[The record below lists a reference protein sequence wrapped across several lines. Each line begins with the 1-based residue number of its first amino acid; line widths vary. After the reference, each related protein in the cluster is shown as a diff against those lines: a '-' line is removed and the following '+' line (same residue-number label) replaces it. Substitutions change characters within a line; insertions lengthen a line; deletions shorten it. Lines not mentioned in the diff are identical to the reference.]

1 MDKLKI
7 KHFAVESRQQLVR
20 DVRQVLANYGIDK
33 YGIKKELNISTTNVK
48 YYTNENFPLRGDKI
62 TWRKNIVTLL
72 ERDKNKDW
80 DSKLD
85 EFIEEVAYTWFNRII
100 AIRFM
105 EINDYLPSHTRVL
118 SSEEGR
124 LDPDIITHAMEIED
138 YLGGY
143 TNDEKKM
150 ISNALTNHNPNEMDE
165 VFKMLFIK
173 QTDMLSSMLP
183 GLFEKTSE
191 YLKLLF
197 TPRYNHGI
205 IKKLVD
211 EIPEEYFDVSAS
223 GQVSIIGWLY
233 QYYISE
239 LHDQVVNIA
248 NKKEVEKDDIPAATQ
263 LFTTDWVVRYM
274 VDNSLGK
281 YYLERHPKSNL
292 AKKFKYLLPT
302 KINQIHDNKK
312 LEDYKFIDDAMGSG
326 HILIYAFDIF
336 MDMYREEG
344 YSSTEATQ
352 IILSKN
358 LFGLEIDK
366 RAYQLSYFALM
377 MKARQYDRYIF
388 NRDIK
393 LNIFLFR
400 DINLPDVFYEKL
412 PEKTSKKLK
421 EIFADFANAT
431 EYGSVINIMKNYNW
445 DTLWQAVNNI
455 KIDGTLD
462 LDGIQTAKTAALDT
476 LNIIKILTDKYEIVV
491 TNPPYL
497 NKFDEVFK
505 KYLKEN
511 YNKYS
516 KDLFSVF
523 ILKNINLLTND
534 GYAGFMTPLVWMFIK
549 TYEPLRNLIIN
560 QTKIDSLIQMEYSA
574 YEEATVPIDTFVL
587 KNSQNDFKGT
597 YVRLSAFKGGMEVQR
612 QKVLKAIDSPKCK
625 YLYYSDQRN
634 FCKIPGSPI
643 AYWAPAALIKD
654 FEKGTPLEKLVDAKQ
669 GLATANNKLFLRYW
683 YEVDV
688 NKICFNAHNTEE
700 AVESGKKWFPYNKG
714 GAYRK
719 WYGNYDYVVNWEKNG
734 KEIKNYTDKNGKLRS
749 RPQNTDY
756 YFKEALTWS
765 DITSGSLSA
774 RYRNYGSIHDVT
786 GMSAFKKSCSLSM
799 ILGLINSKVGD
810 YIFKILN
817 PTIHAQIGNFINLP
831 YLDITNSE
839 VKQKVEQKV
848 EQNIEISK
856 KDWDSNEISWEY
868 DHNGLLN
875 STNSLEVSYEKY
887 HNELARKFKQE
898 QKNEEEINKFF
909 IDLYKLNNELDY
921 SVEPK
926 NISLKDPNKV
936 NEKKTEIKN
945 FLSYFVG
952 CLFGRYSLDKDGLIF
967 AGGQFDL
974 SNYKSFIPNE
984 DNIILL
990 TDRDYFGDNRDIFNR
1005 LKEFLTITFDKEH
1018 LSENMH
1024 FIAQVLDSKKVKR
1037 GATDEQIIRNYFS
1050 NDFYK
1055 EHDEMYHKRPIYW
1068 QFTSGRNNGF
1078 KALMYLHRYNTNELA
1093 MARNYLYQ
1101 LQNAYINTIKLDEE
1115 RLSKVNSNRERNQY
1129 VRDIAK
1135 LKKKVNEI
1143 INYDESL
1150 NHQALAQVK
1159 IDLDDGVLVNHAKIQ
1174 GKKHLLSNL

>member
-1 MDKLKI
+1 
-7 KHFAVESRQQLVR
+7 
-20 DVRQVLANYGIDK
+20 
-33 YGIKKELNISTTNVK
+33 
-48 YYTNENFPLRGDKI
+48 
-62 TWRKNIVTLL
+62 
-72 ERDKNKDW
+72 
-80 DSKLD
+80 
-85 EFIEEVAYTWFNRII
+85 
-100 AIRFM
+100 
-105 EINDYLPSHTRVL
+105 
-118 SSEEGR
+118 
-124 LDPDIITHAMEIED
+124 MEIED

-211 EIPEEYFDVSAS
+211 EIPEEYFDVSKC

-233 QYYISE
+233 QFYNTE
-239 LHDQVVNIA
+239 LKDMA
-248 NKKEVEKDDIPAATQ
+248 FSKKKFSTEDIPAVTQ
-263 LFTTDWVVRYM
+263 LFTTDWIVRYL
-274 VDNSLGK
+274 VQNSLGRYWIK
-281 YYLERHPKSNL
+281 VLKLRGDKRTEQQIAEDFNWNYYMPSATKMYDKNKPKVD
-292 AKKFKYLLPT
+292 
-302 KINQIHDNKK
+302 KI
-312 LEDYKFIDDAMGSG
+312 EDIKFIDPAMGSG
-326 HILIYAFDIF
+326 HILIYAFEVFFQI
-336 MDMYREEG
+336 YKSEG
-344 YSSTEATQ
+344 YNSNYATTL
-352 IILSKN
+352 IVERN
-358 LFGLEIDK
+358 LYGLDIDF
-366 RAYQLSYFALM
+366 RAYQLAYFAIM
-377 MKARQYDRYIF
+377 MKARKYDQQALT
-388 NRDIK
+388 RDWK
-393 LNIFLFR
+393 LNIFSIPVSYKPSVEDYLKNENMSYTQKKALNELISLFEKGNLYGSIIKPSS
-400 DINLPDVFYEKL
+400 DIKVGELKQLVDK
-412 PEKTSKKLK
+412 SKKIKDGQLSLNDIDYLDRINNLLSILK
-421 EIFADFANAT
+421 VT
-431 EYGSVINIMKNYNW
+431 Q
-445 DTLWQAVNNI
+445 L
-455 KIDGTLD
+455 L
-462 LDGIQTAKTAALDT
+462 
-476 LNIIKILTDKYEIVV
+476 LNKYEIGV
-491 TNPPYL
+491 TNPPYMGL
-497 NKFDEVFK
+497 RKMEEALKIYIK
-505 KYLKEN
+505 KN
-511 YNKYS
+511 YPYNCQ
-516 KDLFSVF
+516 DLFSVF
-523 ILKNINLLTND
+523 MNVMANLVSNQ
-534 GYAGFMTPLVWMFIK
+534 GYIGMITQHSWMFLQTFEKMRKNLNRKSTIVNLVDLGSGAFEEISGEVVQTAAFIIFNDYIPNHK
-549 TYEPLRNLIIN
+549 GKYEKLISENTEESKEKLYLECKNKNLN
-560 QTKIDSLIQMEYSA
+560 VYVKSQT
-574 YEEATVPIDTFVL
+574 
-587 KNSQNDFKGT
+587 DF
-597 YVRLSAFKGGMEVQR
+597 
-612 QKVLKAIDSPKCK
+612 
-625 YLYYSDQRN
+625 N
-634 FCKIPGSPI
+634 KIPGSPI
-643 AYWAPAALIKD
+643 AYWAPEALIKD

-765 DITSGSLSA
+765 NITSGPLSA
-774 RYRNYGSIHDVT
+774 RYRTFGSIHDVA
-786 GMSAFKKSCSLSM
+786 GMSAFKKNGQFFR
-799 ILGLINSKVGD
+799 ILGLVNSKVGN

-817 PTIHAQIGNFINLP
+817 PTINTQIGNFLKLP
-831 YLDITNSE
+831 YLNITNSKIE
-839 VKQKVEQKV
+839 QYVKQNV
-848 EQNIEISK
+848 EISK

-909 IDLYKLNNELDY
+909 IDIYKLNNELDY